1 MVERMRASVLVDVGR
16 LEIRDVPMPHPGEH
30 DVLIQVS
37 AVGVCG
43 TDFHIF
49 SGESNYHMDE
59 RGNAIPLSV
68 SPQVLGHEIA
78 GVIREVGASVTDLS
92 VGQRIVVDQGL
103 TCVSARR
110 ESLCEYCATGDSH
123 QCEYYTEYGITGLP
137 GGFAEYLSVPA
148 VNVIAQREAQLSAAE
163 AAMTE
168 PLGCILHS
176 SERVERS
183 VQRYR
188 IGASQGSERVR
199 TILICGAG
207 PAGLLFLQYL
217 KKVVGFDGQ
226 ILLTELDPN
235 KRAVAERFGAQT
247 IDPAATDLTAEVLER
262 TNGRRVEYLIEA
274 TGAGPIWADIP
285 GVLRKQATVLMY
297 GIGHGG
303 ASLELM
309 NQVQWKE
316 PTLVL
321 TTGAS
326 GSFDPHG
333 RPEVYQRALGYIE
346 DGTID
351 VNTLITHRYAGL
363 EHVHEAFGG
372 ADGQPGYVKGVAVLA
387 ED

>member
-1 MVERMRASVLVDVGR
+1 MVERMRVSVLTDVGC
-16 LEIRDVPMPHPGEH
+16 LEIRDLPMPQPGEH
-30 DVLIQVS
+30 DVLLQVT

-78 GVIREVGASVTDLS
+78 GIVREVGAAVSDLQ
-92 VGQRIVVDQGL
+92 VGQRVVVDQGL
-103 TCVSARR
+103 TCVSERR
-110 ESLCEYCATGDSH
+110 EALCEYCATGDSH
-123 QCEYYTEYGITGLP
+123 QCERYTEYGITGLP

-148 VNVIAQREAQLSAAE
+148 INVIAQRDAQLSSAE

-183 VQRYR
+183 TQRYR
-188 IGASQGSERVR
+188 IGAADAAGRVE

-217 KKVVGFDGQ
+217 KNVVRFDGQ
-226 ILLTELDPN
+226 ILVTELDPN
-235 KRAVAERFGAQT
+235 KRAVAERFGATT
-247 IDPAATDLTAEVLER
+247 IDPASTDLTSAVLEY

-333 RPEVYQRALGYIE
+333 RPEVYQRALGYLE

-351 VNTLITHRYAGL
+351 VNALISHRYDGL
-363 EHVHEAFGG
+363 DQVHEAFGG
-372 ADGQPGYVKGVAVLA
+372 ADREPGYVKGVAVLA
-387 ED
+387 GD